1 MAFLDNSGDIILD
14 AVLTDHGRKLL
25 AEGDGTFEIT
35 QFALADDEIDYS
47 LYNKVHP
54 SGSAYY
60 DLEILQTPV
69 LEAFTNNASSMKSHL
84 VSFENLELLFLPVI
98 KINENTTATSMVA
111 NSASFFVAADAFT
124 EDDDE
129 GTTTVGIIPDRTS
142 GVDKAGFLR
151 GETLK
156 GENYIRIDQGL
167 DTSEISPRQGIG
179 DMIENDYTIQIDNR
193 LGHLCTR
200 AGETLTEDY
209 VDDDH
214 IAYYS
219 VSLSDLD
226 LNIVSLVDDNTNATT
241 NTIAGPRGTKVE
253 FKVRT
258 SMDLQTSTFLFER
271 LGGEQQLENRTPGS
285 GPTLTTVYY
294 IDSMIRVTGI
304 KTGQSLDVPIR
315 YVKFKSSP

>member
-25 AEGDGTFEIT
+25 AEGDGSFEIT

-47 LYNKVHP
+47 LYNINHA

-84 VSFENLELLFLPVI
+84 VTYDNLELLFLPII
-98 KINENTTATSMVA
+98 KLNENNANTAMVS
-111 NSASFFVAADAFT
+111 NSGSFYIAADAFT

-129 GTTTVGIIPDRTS
+129 GTTTN
-142 GVDKAGFLR
+142 GVVPNSSTGQDITGFLR

-156 GENYIRIDQGL
+156 GQNYIRLDQGL
-167 DTSEISPRQGIG
+167 DTNEISPRQGIG
-179 DMIENDYTIQIDNR
+179 DMVENDYVMQIDSR
-193 LGHLCTR
+193 LGHITTL
-200 AGETLTEDY
+200 AGETLVEDY

-214 IAYYS
+214 IAYYT
-219 VSLSDLD
+219 VSLSDLSNQVVF
-226 LNIVSLVDDNTNATT
+226 LIDDNTNSTQ
-241 NTIAGPRGTKVE
+241 NTIQGPRGTKLE
-253 FKVRT
+253 FKVRS

-271 LGGEQQLENRTPGS
+271 LGGEQVLSNRTPGGAGTS
-285 GPTLTTVYY
+285 TCYY
-294 IDSMIRVTGI
+294 IDTIIRVTGI
-304 KTGQSLDVPIR
+304 KTGQSIDIPVR
-315 YVKFKSSP
+315 FVKFKS

>member
-1 MAFLDNSGDIILD
+1 
-14 AVLTDHGRKLL
+14 
-25 AEGDGTFEIT
+25 
-35 QFALADDEIDYS
+35 
-47 LYNKVHP
+47 
-54 SGSAYY
+54 
-60 DLEILQTPV
+60 
-69 LEAFTNNASSMKSHL
+69 MKSHL

-111 NSASFFVAADAFT
+111 NSASFFVVADAFT

-129 GTTTVGIIPDRTS
+129 GTTTVGVIPDRTS

-167 DTSEISPRQGIG
+167 DTPEISPRQGLG
-179 DMIENDYTIQIDNR
+179 DMIENDYIMQIDSR
-193 LGHLCTR
+193 LGHICTR

-226 LNIVSLVDDNTNATT
+226 LNVVMLVDDNTNATT
-241 NTIAGPRGTKVE
+241 NTIAGPRGTKLE
-253 FKVRT
+253 FKVRS

-271 LGGEQQLENRTPGS
+271 LGGTQQLENRTPGS
-285 GPTLTTVYY
+285 SATITTVYY

-315 YVKFKSSP
+315 YVKYKSSP

>member
-241 NTIAGPRGTKVE
+241 NTIAGPRGTKV
-253 FKVRT
+253 
-258 SMDLQTSTFLFER
+258 
-271 LGGEQQLENRTPGS
+271 
-285 GPTLTTVYY
+285 
-294 IDSMIRVTGI
+294 
-304 KTGQSLDVPIR
+304 
-315 YVKFKSSP
+315 